1 MSKKRKRL
9 ALFVGQ
15 ADEDLQKRFITGFT
29 RQAFRIN
36 QDVCVFSMYKKY
48 QDTAER
54 DKGESNIFTLA
65 NPDFFDGIV
74 ILKDTIQTPNVAEEL
89 EKKLNK
95 TYDGPVLVVDL
106 ESKYFESVFIDSFTP
121 VKELTDHLIEVHGL
135 KDIAYLTGKRKH
147 RHTIER
153 LNAFLESMKEH
164 GLEVPKDRII
174 EGDFWYYSGESC
186 LEYLLNSGKP
196 LPQAVITANDQM
208 AIGLCKALE
217 ERGFKIP
224 EDIIV
229 VGSDSTEEGQ
239 TSPKILTSYIS
250 PGEEMGEYAVGAL
263 QDIRVGKK
271 PGKFEGRAEL
281 LLGETCGCMK
291 DSKFGISTRREGWET
306 EIYENGFYSINN
318 SMRDNVLIQTD
329 VLGYV
334 STIYSYAYQIKGVE
348 SFDLCLVDSIGSMG
362 QTELPGNEGYPKK
375 MIHAIRYNRSN
386 KDCMVGIEET
396 FDTSDML
403 PGLTDYTDDPKA
415 YFFNPVFF
423 ENSCFGY
430 AVLSY
435 GCVPRSIDEMYRRWI
450 KIVSQGLESLR
461 RNIEIK
467 NLREKLSEIKTAKF
481 AKLDAEYEN
490 LSAKEKKD
498 YDLVEEIIRRNLL
511 NYSFQ
516 PIVSASDGS
525 IYSYEALMRSNTRRK
540 ITPLVI
546 LKYAGMQGKFPN
558 IESATFLNVM
568 DIIEEN
574 KDKIGNAK
582 IFVNSIPGVK
592 AANFDEI
599 ARRLSENSDKIVV
612 ELTEEAELDEGDL
625 DELKQ
630 FFGKMN
636 IEIAVD
642 DYGTGYSNISNL
654 LRYMPNYVKIDRS
667 LLSEIQNKPQKQ
679 HFVREIIEFCHN
691 NNIKALA
698 EGIESSEELRTVIHL
713 GADLIQGFY
722 TGRPEP
728 EFVGRI
734 DDKIINEIK
743 NYYQERTDG
752 KAKQIYSAGKT
763 NRVSLQTLAREE
775 YTDIVIG
782 QEGMVYND
790 ISIIGT
796 PSIKTEIHMRI
807 EAGYTGR
814 VTLENVYF
822 SNIKNRPCI
831 ELGENSDVVL
841 VLEGSN
847 ELMNTGILVPE
858 SARLTIEGPGDMR
871 IDLNNQEYFGIGNDI
886 TSRHGKLNLLQGGP
900 ITIIGKGT
908 TGIGIGSG
916 LGGTINI
923 TGGEFHIV
931 NNGDV
936 GVGIGS
942 FKADSDINITNCSI
956 ELDISLNKGVG
967 IGSLEKN
974 SSVRVSRTSVRF
986 SGDGIEIVGIGTLM
1000 GDSCYVNIFNALVE
1014 LNIGA
1019 DTSTCMGAINGE
1031 TEIEIGTASI
1041 RIDGAGE
1048 KAIAVGG
1055 YNENTKVSLSS
1066 VDTRVNLHNSF
1077 GKDILAP
1084 DEAISIVNGRYRV
1097 SVNDKEIE
1105 RQLVYKF
1112 NK

>member
-1 MSKKRKRL
+1 M
-9 ALFVGQ
+9 
-15 ADEDLQKRFITGFT
+15 T
-29 RQAFRIN
+29 
-36 QDVCVFSMYKKY
+36 
-48 QDTAER
+48 
-54 DKGESNIFTLA
+54 
-65 NPDFFDGIV
+65 
-74 ILKDTIQTPNVAEEL
+74 
-89 EKKLNK
+89 
-95 TYDGPVLVVDL
+95 
-106 ESKYFESVFIDSFTP
+106 
-121 VKELTDHLIEVHGL
+121 
-135 KDIAYLTGKRKH
+135 
-147 RHTIER
+147 
-153 LNAFLESMKEH
+153 
-164 GLEVPKDRII
+164 
-174 EGDFWYYSGESC
+174 
-186 LEYLLNSGKP
+186 
-196 LPQAVITANDQM
+196 
-208 AIGLCKALE
+208 
-217 ERGFKIP
+217 
-224 EDIIV
+224 
-229 VGSDSTEEGQ
+229 
-239 TSPKILTSYIS
+239 
-250 PGEEMGEYAVGAL
+250 
-263 QDIRVGKK
+263 
-271 PGKFEGRAEL
+271 
-281 LLGETCGCMK
+281 
-291 DSKFGISTRREGWET
+291 
-306 EIYENGFYSINN
+306 
-318 SMRDNVLIQTD
+318 
-329 VLGYV
+329 
-334 STIYSYAYQIKGVE
+334 
-348 SFDLCLVDSIGSMG
+348 
-362 QTELPGNEGYPKK
+362 
-375 MIHAIRYNRSN
+375 
-386 KDCMVGIEET
+386 
-396 FDTSDML
+396 
-403 PGLTDYTDDPKA
+403 
-415 YFFNPVFF
+415 
-423 ENSCFGY
+423 
-430 AVLSY
+430 
-435 GCVPRSIDEMYRRWI
+435 
-450 KIVSQGLESLR
+450 
-461 RNIEIK
+461 
-467 NLREKLSEIKTAKF
+467 
-481 AKLDAEYEN
+481 
-490 LSAKEKKD
+490 
-498 YDLVEEIIRRNLL
+498 
-511 NYSFQ
+511 
-516 PIVSASDGS
+516 
-525 IYSYEALMRSNTRRK
+525 
-540 ITPLVI
+540 
-546 LKYAGMQGKFPN
+546 
-558 IESATFLNVM
+558 
-568 DIIEEN
+568 
-574 KDKIGNAK
+574 
-582 IFVNSIPGVK
+582 
-592 AANFDEI
+592 
-599 ARRLSENSDKIVV
+599 
-612 ELTEEAELDEGDL
+612 
-625 DELKQ
+625 
-630 FFGKMN
+630 
-636 IEIAVD
+636 
-642 DYGTGYSNISNL
+642 
-654 LRYMPNYVKIDRS
+654 NYVKIDRS

-871 IDLNNQEYFGIGNDI
+871 IDLNNQEYFGIGNGI